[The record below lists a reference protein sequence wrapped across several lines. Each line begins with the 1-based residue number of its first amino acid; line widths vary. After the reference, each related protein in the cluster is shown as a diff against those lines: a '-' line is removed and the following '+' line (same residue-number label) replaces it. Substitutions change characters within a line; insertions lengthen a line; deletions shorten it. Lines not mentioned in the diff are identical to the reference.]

1 MSVIYIDTNSLKGG
15 SDNFKNMSAQLA
27 GVVDDVLNANA
38 LEIDAKAKELAP
50 GDRGF
55 LRQNI
60 SADTSQFLRKQITV
74 NAIYAA
80 YVEFGTGAYAAQY
93 VSTLPEDW
101 QVFASQFKHEQ
112 GSRSIKGLL
121 FVLTGWFSRHGI
133 NKQQAYFI
141 ARKIFIYGTKPHS
154 FLYKA
159 YQAQLNQL
167 ETDLNNALK
176 AFGK

>member
-1 MSVIYIDTNSLKGG
+1 MSVIYIDTSSLSSGA
-15 SDNFKNMSAQLA
+15 DRFKVMGPELASA
-27 GVVDDVLNANA
+27 VDDVLNANV
-38 LEIDAKAKELAP
+38 LEIDAKAKQLAP

-60 SADTSQFLRKQITV
+60 SADTSQFLRKEITV

-101 QVFASQFKHEQ
+101 QTFASQFKHEQ
-112 GSRSIKGLL
+112 GSRSIKGIL
-121 FVLTGWFSRHGI
+121 FVLAGWFSRHGI
-133 NKQQAYFI
+133 DKQHAYFI
-141 ARKIFIYGTKPHS
+141 ARKIFIYGTKPHP
-154 FLYKA
+154 FLYPA
-159 YQAQLNQL
+159 IQAQLPQL